1 MDINMIKNMLIA
13 FLVVMNIG
21 WATIMFAQVAF
32 ADRDRDRKFTYIGK
46 AGWCT
51 VYGYQ
56 GVFVAEGKD
65 CAIAAR

>member
-1 MDINMIKNMLIA
+1 MMKNALIA

-21 WATIMFAQVAF
+21 WATIVFAQVAF
-32 ADRDRDRKFTYIGK
+32 ADREPKFNYIGK
-46 AGWCT
+46 VGWCK

-56 GVFVAEGKD
+56 GVFVIEGKD